1 MKYSSLIQNNF
12 VVIINLKDMEGWR
25 LLGKVLKS

>member
-1 MKYSSLIQNNF
+1 MKYGSLIHNNF
-12 VVIINLKDMEGWR
+12 ITINLKDMEGWR